1 MKLNKAVGLSG
12 TKRIGKLRRACEEVV
27 GFEGLEERRLM
38 TAVFHVINTADDG
51 PGSLRQAIAGANNS
65 ANASDGPDRI
75 EFNILDPMN
84 PAAFKIEL
92 QSKLPALTEA
102 VTIDGT
108 TEPGFAGT
116 PLIWLDGS
124 LGISGGNP
132 FAGLQIQGGGST
144 IRGLALT
151 SFDGAIRL
159 SGGDGDTV
167 TGCYIGFDPTAAVPD
182 RHYANYS
189 FGIEVDNSM
198 STINANVI
206 ALNNNDG
213 IFVTGTHATITGNLI
228 GTDPTGTVGRGNGS
242 DGIRLD
248 GVGDV
253 TIGGTGPGEGN
264 VIAANF
270 SRGINVNNSTAV
282 QIIGNTIGGTFVG
295 EDNLLG
301 NQSDGIA
308 LTNITSSSGATPQVL
323 INSNLI
329 ASNEGDGIRL
339 TEASGVV
346 ITGNVIGS
354 GVDSG
359 NQADGIGLDGTSSG
373 NRIGGIGAGE
383 GNVITYN
390 HGSGIT
396 IYRQL
401 DPELSGVNN
410 AIRGNS
416 MHDNGIGIDLTE
428 LADFSGP
435 VIITSSGPTPNGR
448 AGHIG
453 PNNYQ
458 NFPVIAQASR
468 NTTSGNVTVRGSLD
482 ASINTT
488 YEIDLF
494 GNQAASPTGIGEG
507 EQYLGTVTVTTD
519 AHGHGTF
526 MKTFT
531 HPDPKYVV
539 ITATATDSAGNTSEF
554 SEFSQVA
561 DAASVASTTALTT
574 SQNPSTYGMAVT
586 FTATVTGSDAGSP
599 SGLVTFMDGNQVL
612 GTVAL
617 DANGQ
622 AFFCTSMLMAGN
634 HSIIAIYGG
643 DAQYGG
649 STSAALAETVNA
661 KVLTITVNDA
671 SKTYGSANP
680 AFGAHADGFVLGED
694 LSALAGS
701 LGFYTGATAS
711 SGAGSYMV
719 CASGLTASNYSI
731 TYVDGSL
738 LVDKAVLKVTANDAS
753 KTYGEANPNFT
764 ASYIGFVNGDGA
776 ASLGGTLVIS
786 TPGVHAGTFALT
798 ATGQTSSNYA
808 INYVDG
814 VLTINKASLTVTADD
829 QSNVY
834 GAAVPTLTA
843 TYRGFVNGGSAASLT
858 APAALATTANSASNA
873 GSYFITASGAASSDY
888 DISFVAGTLT
898 INKATLTVI
907 AGDASKIY
915 GTATPSLTA
924 AYIGFVNSDTA
935 ATSLS
940 QPVALGMAAGAGIN
954 VGNYAITASGAAST
968 NYTITYVGG
977 TLAVTPAALTVT
989 VNNASRAYGQ
999 ANPAFG
1005 LGYIGFVS
1013 SDSASSLGGAAVFAT
1028 AATSSSTV
1036 GGYSINATGLS
1047 SINYVI
1053 TYAPGTLTVVQAGTT
1068 TTLSSSASSSNP
1080 GQTVTFTAT
1089 VIGSPASA
1097 PSGTVT
1103 FFDNSTSLASV
1114 ELVNGVATLIT
1125 SGLAAGGHTI
1135 TATYNGSTNYTTSSS
1150 APLSQTVTASLTIS
1164 GSALK
1169 DVTGNGLSSD
1179 DTPMAGVT
1187 VNLYTDTDHNGVLSA
1202 ADQIVDHTISGAKG
1216 AYTFTA
1222 QPGTYFIG
1230 EVTPTGYL
1238 QTGPA
1243 MPLYY
1248 TLNAAN
1254 GGASTGNDFDNF
1266 LVDCD
1271 THDVTNV
1278 SYLINGTTVVD
1289 QLRGSVHQG
1298 DTVQVIFTVPSGAAT
1313 HQFSFVSYTAPGST
1327 FDADNAHQQMIYN
1340 SDTGVFGPGVH
1351 SLTVTAPDAY
1361 FQIDFVCGEII
1372 DHLGPAGSNIFYTP
1386 QGRLLGA
1393 DNGGTQAP
1401 INAPSSISG
1410 FVYLDTNNNG
1420 SIDILDGV
1428 IAGVKVTLSGTDD
1441 CGRAVSMVEFT
1452 DADGRYFFGGLRPG
1466 TYSILE
1472 SQPTGVS
1479 DGKDTLGSIANSAAS
1494 SFGTASNDRFSN
1506 IRIVASRDGINY
1518 NFGEVGSAVHRG
1530 QTAAIGFW
1538 QNSNGQALLK
1548 CLNNGSTD
1556 TNLGIWLAANF
1567 PNLYGQNAGAASLL
1581 GKSNAQIAAFYT
1593 TLYKTTA
1600 QKLDAQVL
1608 ALAFATY
1615 VTDAQLAGTV
1625 ARNYN
1630 FEVSD
1635 AGVGAATY
1643 NVGSNG
1649 AAFGVANNSTVAV
1662 SQLLQIADNKS
1673 WNGTLWD
1680 ADHSGTLSATESNWR
1695 NMAYTIFNAIN
1706 NAGGL

>member
-1 MKLNKAVGLSG
+1 MKLNQAFRLST
-12 TKRIGKLRRACEEVV
+12 TKRTAKLSRACDKVV
-27 GFEGLEERRLM
+27 HFDSLEERRLM
-38 TAVFHVINTADDG
+38 TVFTVISTADDG
-51 PGSLRQAIAGANNS
+51 QGSLREAIMLANTAPGA
-65 ANASDGPDRI
+65 DTI
-75 EFNILDPMN
+75 EFHTGGGV
-84 PAAFKIEL
+84 AKITLE
-92 QSKLPALTEA
+92 SELPALTGP

-108 TEPGFAGT
+108 TQTGFGGT
-116 PLIWLDGS
+116 PLVWLDGG
-124 LGISGGNP
+124 LGVNGRGMP
-132 FAGLQIQGGGST
+132 TFAGLQIQGGNSSV
-144 IRGLALT
+144 RGLALT
-151 SFDGAIRL
+151 RFDGGITL
-159 SGGDGDTV
+159 SRGAGDTV
-167 TGCYIGFDPTAAVPD
+167 TGCYIGFDPTGVTFD
-182 RHYANYS
+182 GYGNS
-189 FGIEVDNSM
+189 TFGIGVQNS
-198 STINANVI
+198 
-206 ALNNNDG
+206 
-213 IFVTGTHATITGNLI
+213 
-228 GTDPTGTVGRGNGS
+228 GS
-242 DGIRLD
+242 
-248 GVGDV
+248 
-253 TIGGTGPGEGN
+253 TIGGTGPGDAN
-264 VIAANF
+264 VIAGNNQAGIFVTGDHVRIIGNQIGAATGLVVPGNGSNGIELDGASDATIGGLPAGEGNLITGNF
-270 SRGINVNNSTAV
+270 ADGIRVNNSSHV
-282 QIIGNTIGGTFVG
+282 QIVGNTIGGTTVDSEVFVG
-295 EDNLLG
+295 NYG
-301 NQSDGIA
+301 DGISIW
-308 LTNITSSSGATPQVL
+308 NVGPSSGVL

-329 ASNEGDGIRL
+329 ASNLGDGVRL
-339 TEASGVV
+339 TDADGVTV
-346 ITGNVIGS
+346 TGNVIGS
-354 GVDSG
+354 TSMDFDTGALSG
-359 NQADGIGLDGTSSG
+359 NHGDAIGLMGTSSG
-373 NRIGGIGAGE
+373 NHIGGTAAGQGNTLSYSQGAG
-383 GNVITYN
+383 V
-390 HGSGIT
+390 S
-396 IYRQL
+396 IYRQS
-401 DPELSGVNN
+401 DPAQSGINN

-416 MHDNGIGIDLTE
+416 MHDNGIAGIDLTE
-428 LADFSGP
+428 EARVIGFDLFSGF
-435 VIITSSGPTPNGR
+435 GPTANDS

-453 PNNYQ
+453 PNHYQ
-458 NFPVIAQASR
+458 NFPVMGPSSR
-468 NTTSGNVTVRGSLD
+468 NAITGDVTLRGSLSG
-482 ASINTT
+482 APNSTFS
-488 YEIDLF
+488 IDLF
-494 GNQAASPTGIGEG
+494 ANQVASSTGYGEG
-507 EQYLGTVTVTTD
+507 ELYLDTISVTTD
-519 AHGHGTF
+519 GSGHVTF
-526 MKTFT
+526 ATTFT
-531 HPDPKYVV
+531 NVDPKYVV
-539 ITATATDSAGNTSEF
+539 FTATATDSAGNTSEF
-554 SEFSQVA
+554 SQVNNA
-561 DAASVASTTALTT
+561 VAVATTTTLTT
-574 SQNPSTYGMAVT
+574 SLNPATYGSTVT
-586 FTATVTGSDAGSP
+586 FTATVAGSGVGAA
-599 SGLVTFMDGNQVL
+599 SGDVTFMDGNQVL

-622 AFFCTSMLMAGN
+622 AFFSTSMLLAGN
-634 HSIIAIYGG
+634 HTITAIYAG
-643 DAQYGG
+643 DVQYGG
-649 STSAALAETVNA
+649 STSASLSENVNA

-671 SKTYGSANP
+671 NKTYGSANP

-694 LSALAGS
+694 LSALAGTLS
-701 LGFYTGATAS
+701 FYTGAKVS
-711 SGAGSYMV
+711 SGAGSYMIHG
-719 CASGLTASNYSI
+719 SGLTASNYSI

-738 LVDKAVLKVTANDAS
+738 LVDRAVLTVTVNNAS

-798 ATGQTSSNYA
+798 ASGQTSSNYA
-808 INYVDG
+808 ITYVDG
-814 VLTINKASLTVTADD
+814 VLTINKASLIVTADN
-829 QSNVY
+829 QSKVY
-834 GAAVPTLTA
+834 GAAVPSLSA
-843 TYRGFVNGGSAASLT
+843 SYSGFVNGDDASS
-858 APAALATTANSASNA
+858 LAHPVSLGTMATSASNA
-873 GSYFITASGAASSDY
+873 GI
-888 DISFVAGTLT
+888 
-898 INKATLTVI
+898 
-907 AGDASKIY
+907 
-915 GTATPSLTA
+915 
-924 AYIGFVNSDTA
+924 
-935 ATSLS
+935 
-940 QPVALGMAAGAGIN
+940 
-954 VGNYAITASGAAST
+954 YAITASGATSGD
-968 NYTITYVGG
+968 YEITFVNG
-977 TLAVTPAALTVT
+977 TLTVNKATLIVT

-999 ANPAFG
+999 ANPAFT
-1005 LGYIGFVS
+1005 LGYSGFVS

-1028 AATSSSTV
+1028 AATSSSTI

-1047 SINYVI
+1047 STNYVI
-1053 TYAPGTLTVVQAGTT
+1053 TYVPGTLTVVQAGTT
-1068 TTLSSSASSSNP
+1068 TTLSSSASSSNA
-1080 GQTVTFTAT
+1080 GQAVTFTAT
-1089 VIGSPASA
+1089 VAGSPASA
-1097 PSGTVT
+1097 PTGTVT
-1103 FFDNSTSLASV
+1103 FFDNGTSLGSV
-1114 ELVNGVATLIT
+1114 ALVNGVATLMT
-1125 SGLAAGGHTI
+1125 SGLAAGGHMI

-1164 GSALK
+1164 GTALN

-1179 DTPMAGVT
+1179 DTPLAGVT

-1202 ADQIVDHTISGAKG
+1202 ADQIVAHTFSGANG

-1222 QPGTYFIG
+1222 QPGVYFIG

-1248 TLNAAN
+1248 TLNAPN
-1254 GGASTGNDFDNF
+1254 GGASIDNDFDNF

-1289 QLRGSVHQG
+1289 QLRGNVHQG

-1420 SIDILDGV
+1420 TIDIVDGV
-1428 IAGVKVTLSGTDD
+1428 IAGVKVTLTGTDD

-1466 TYSILE
+1466 TYSLLE
-1472 SQPTGVS
+1472 TQPTGVS

-1581 GKSNAQIAAFYT
+1581 GKSNAQIASFYT

-1615 VTDAQLAGTV
+1615 VTDAGLAGTM

-1630 FEVSD
+1630 FEVTD
-1635 AGVGAATY
+1635 TGVGSATY

-1706 NAGGL
+1706 NAGGI